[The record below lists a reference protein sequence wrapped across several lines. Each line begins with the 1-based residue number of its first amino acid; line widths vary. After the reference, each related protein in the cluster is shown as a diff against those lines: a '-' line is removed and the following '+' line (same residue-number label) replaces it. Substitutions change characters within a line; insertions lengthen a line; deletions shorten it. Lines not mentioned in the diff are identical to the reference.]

1 MRKIYIGFII
11 VSFAIN
17 SFSQERGFI
26 AKRLEAKDHIAL
38 IIGNSNYSDAP
49 LNNPENDATDVAK
62 TFSDMG
68 FIVEKVL
75 DADKETMA
83 LAIDRFSKKL
93 TTAKAAV
100 FYYAGH
106 GVQVNGENYLIPI
119 GKTIA
124 TQITDESQIPYR
136 AINAGEVLA
145 AMEQA
150 KVNFALVVLDACRN
164 NPFKGTGRGRVPGLA
179 SINAP
184 IGSLV
189 MYATKAGATAA
200 DGEERNSP
208 FTRAFLTHITTPG
221 LDVNLL
227 PSRIT
232 QTVVELTNGEQ
243 VPGTYMQLKSSFT
256 FIPELTADEEKT
268 IKEAQLKNL
277 KVFDAEIIRKEQEIA
292 QKKKLDDEALTKKQA
307 EIQLLDKQIA
317 ELKSKIS
324 LSNNS
329 TAETDLDKMLAF
341 VKQKEAQK
349 KELEDLKKKAEEN
362 RIKRERELYN
372 IKLKEYKKLDNEISK
387 DIEKYNQI
395 VNSEFGV
402 EISKA
407 AWENLLLKYGV
418 DKQGVNLRDLVAF
431 KQKANP
437 HPNSFNSV
445 EYAGIVLNFISGS
458 EFLMGSKERGD
469 EIIHNVYINSF
480 YIMQYEVT
488 FEQYDAFCVATNRK
502 MVNDNGWGRGKQPII
517 NVSWSDANEYAE
529 WLSKKTGKLWRLPT
543 EAEWEYAAKSW
554 QDFYYSGSKNL
565 DEIAWYASNS
575 SRKPHSVGQKQPNG
589 FGLYDMTGN
598 VMEWCSD
605 WYDKNFY
612 KDSPLRNPRG
622 PLSGTFKTIRGGS
635 WFSSSSDCGI
645 TKRDSNGIVY
655 KNIFTGFRLVL
666 EL

>member
-17 SFSQERGFI
+17 SYSQERGFI

-49 LNNPENDATDVAK
+49 LNNPVNDATDVAK
-62 TFSDMG
+62 TFTDMG

-232 QTVVELTNGEQ
+232 QTVVELTKGEQ

-277 KVFDAEIIRKEQEIA
+277 KVFDAEITRKEQEIA
-292 QKKKLDDEALTKKQA
+292 QKKKLDDEALANKQA

-317 ELKSKIS
+317 ELKSKTS
-324 LSNNS
+324 LGNS
-329 TAETDLDKMLAF
+329 TTAETDLDKMLAF

-349 KELEDLKKKAEEN
+349 KELEELQRDAKE
-362 RIKRERELYN
+362 KREVLEKEFFALKMREH
-372 IKLKEYKKLDNEISK
+372 IKNNVKIDA

-395 VNSEFGV
+395 AGSEFGQEMAQV
-402 EISKA
+402 AWDNILTKNGCAVGSIKKGDVFALKEKVNPRPKVSSILSIIDDMEPLLVDSLKINGKQFVKLPQVVRLEKIS
-407 AWENLLLKYGV
+407 
-418 DKQGVNLRDLVAF
+418 
-431 KQKANP
+431 
-437 HPNSFNSV
+437 
-445 EYAGIVLNFISGS
+445 
-458 EFLMGSKERGD
+458 
-469 EIIHNVYINSF
+469 
-480 YIMQYEVT
+480 IMKYEVT
-488 FEQYDAFCVATNRK
+488 IEEYDAYCEAIGRKKETNYGY
-502 MVNDNGWGRGKQPII
+502 NWGRGKRPAFVNWYQ
-517 NVSWSDANEYAE
+517 ANGYAE
-529 WLSKKTGKLWRLPT
+529 WLSYQTGKTWRLPT
-543 EAEWEYAAKSW
+543 SEEWEYAARGG
-554 QDFYYSGSKNL
+554 QNYIYSGSNNI
-565 DEIAWYASNS
+565 DEVAWYSDNCNLQTH
-575 SRKPHSVGQKQPNG
+575 PVGLKKPNG
-589 FGLYDMTGN
+589 YGLYDMTGN
-598 VMEWCSD
+598 APEWCYD
-605 WYDKNFY
+605 WRDDDYPCMY
-612 KDSPLRNPRG
+612 
-622 PLSGTFKTIRGGS
+622 RGGILCQPAE
-635 WFSSSSDCGI
+635 DNRLERETI
-645 TKRDSNGIVY
+645 TYPENSGMI
-655 KNIFTGFRLVL
+655 GFRLVL
-666 EL
+666 LP

>member
-26 AKRLEAKDHIAL
+26 TKRLEAKDHIAL
-38 IIGNSNYSDAP
+38 IIGNSNYSDSP
-49 LNNPENDATDVAK
+49 LNNPVNDATDVAK
-62 TFSDMG
+62 AFTDMG

-124 TQITDESQIPYR
+124 TQITDESQVPYR

-200 DGEERNSP
+200 DGGERNSP
-208 FTRAFLTHITTPG
+208 FTRAFLKHITTPG

-277 KVFDAEIIRKEQEIA
+277 KVFDAEITRKEQEIA
-292 QKKKLDDEALTKKQA
+292 QKKKLDDEALANKQA

-317 ELKSKIS
+317 ELKSKTS
-324 LSNNS
+324 LGNS
-329 TAETDLDKMLAF
+329 TTAETDLDKMLAF

-349 KELEDLKKKAEEN
+349 KELEELQKRAEEN
-362 RIKRERELYN
+362 RIARERELFE
-372 IKLKEYKKLDNEISK
+372 IKLNEYKEKNIIIET
-387 DIEKYNQI
+387 DINKYKQI
-395 VNSEFGV
+395 VGSEFG
-402 EISKA
+402 KDMALA
-407 AWENLLLKYGV
+407 AWDNLLVKYGLTKGSIQLGDEYTLKEKV
-418 DKQGVNLRDLVAF
+418 NRPPEGVGFVTVR
-431 KQKANP
+431 
-437 HPNSFNSV
+437 
-445 EYAGIVLNFISGS
+445 ISGGT
-458 EFLMGSKERGD
+458 FTMGSNGSD
-469 EIIHNVYINSF
+469 ETPHIVSVDNFS
-480 YIMQYEVT
+480 IMKYEVT
-488 FEQYDAFCVATNRK
+488 FYEYDAYCDATGK
-502 MVNDNGWGRGKQPII
+502 QKPYDQGFGRGNRPVI
-517 NVSWSDANEYAE
+517 NVSWNDANDYAK
-529 WLSKKTGKLWRLPT
+529 WLSRETGKKWRLPT
-543 EAEWEYAAKSW
+543 EAEWEFAAKGG
-554 QDFYYSGSKNL
+554 QNHTYSGSESI
-565 DEIAWYASNS
+565 DEVGWYMDNS
-575 SRKPHSVGQKQPNG
+575 GSQTHSVGQKQPNG
-589 FGLYDMTGN
+589 YGLYDMSGN
-598 VMEWCSD
+598 VWEWCSD
-605 WYDKNFY
+605 WYGSDY
-612 KDSPLRNPRG
+612 YRSSPSNNPQG
-622 PLSGTFKTIRGGS
+622 PSSGSFRVLRGGG
-635 WFSSSSDCGI
+635 WYNSSDNCRVS
-645 TKRDSNGIVY
+645 TRSYYNPDFRYNY
-655 KNIFTGFRLVL
+655 GFRLVL
-666 EL
+666 IQ